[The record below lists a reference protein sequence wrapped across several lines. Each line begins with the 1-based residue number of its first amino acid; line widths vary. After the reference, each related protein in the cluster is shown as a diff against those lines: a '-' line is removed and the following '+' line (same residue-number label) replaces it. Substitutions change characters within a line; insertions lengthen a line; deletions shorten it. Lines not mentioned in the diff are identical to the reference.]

1 MLLLRNGGE
10 FIERRIEQHGWL
22 VLRHVALGTAVFT
35 GLALTISPLLGL
47 IGGAIVVAGAKADFK
62 RWGNWQA
69 GKVGELAVTEVL
81 KALPNQ
87 YIVLNDLMLPEGRGN
102 VDHLVIG
109 PNGIFVIETK
119 NYSGY
124 VSCWGDRWYVNRRE
138 ISSLSKQAK
147 RNALAIKNSLDG
159 VFREHHARIPW
170 VDPILAFTN
179 PAGRLK
185 IKSPTIPVLRSAE
198 LPAFISRYRAA
209 SSQPI
214 ATPELNRAIV
224 HHLHVL
230 QQKPEKSAVS
240 TVSSS
245 SSLNF

>member
-10 FIERRIEQHGWL
+10 FTERRIEQHGWS
-22 VLRHVALGTAVFT
+22 VLRHVALGTAVFG
-35 GLALTISPLLGL
+35 GLALTVSPYLGL
-47 IGGAIVVAGAKADFK
+47 LGGAIVAAGAKADFK
-62 RWGNWQA
+62 RWGNWHA
-69 GKVGELAVTEVL
+69 GKAGELAVTDAL
-81 KALPNQ
+81 KALPNE
-87 YIVLNDLMLPEGRGN
+87 YVLLNDLMLPDGRGN

-138 ISSLSKQAK
+138 IGSLSKQAK
-147 RNALAIKNSLDG
+147 RNAMAIKNSLEG
-159 VFREHHARIPW
+159 VFREYHARIPW

-179 PAGRLK
+179 PSGRLN
-185 IKSPTIPVLRSAE
+185 IKNPTIAVLRSAE
-198 LPAFISRYRAA
+198 LVAFISRYRAA

-224 HHLHVL
+224 HRLHLL
-230 QQKPEKSAVS
+230 QRQPETSAAS
-240 TVSSS
+240 
-245 SSLNF
+245 